1 MHNKRTVLLLLL
13 VTFLTD
19 FNDLLL
25 NLYNIMGIISVS
37 VWPLALK
44 IPAGISYSLMNKH
57 RANLCNSLSSSL
69 LTITVTV
76 TETAED

>member
-1 MHNKRTVLLLLL
+1 MHNKCTVLLL

-37 VWPLALK
+37 VWPLK
-44 IPAGISYSLMNKH
+44 IPAGISYSLTNKY

>member
-1 MHNKRTVLLLLL
+1 MHNKCTVLLL

-19 FNDLLL
+19 FNDLLI

-37 VWPLALK
+37 VWPLK
-44 IPAGISYSLMNKH
+44 IPAGISYSLTNKY